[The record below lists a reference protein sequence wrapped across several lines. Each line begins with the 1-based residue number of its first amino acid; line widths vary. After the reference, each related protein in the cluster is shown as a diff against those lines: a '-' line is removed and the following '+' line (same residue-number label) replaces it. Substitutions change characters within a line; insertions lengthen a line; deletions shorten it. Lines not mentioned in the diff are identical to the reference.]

1 MRHLPNAI
9 TVCRVLLIPVLA
21 WLLVERNYSGAL
33 TVFAIAAASDFVD
46 GVIARRLGF
55 MTEFGARLDPIADKL
70 TMLVTTV
77 MLAAQG
83 VVPVWLAA
91 VIVLRDVVIVSG
103 AVAYHLMVGR
113 VEMSPTWLSKLN
125 TALEFA
131 ALTLVLADAASAFD
145 FTSWLPLLFA
155 IVFLTVAASGVQY
168 VWVWSRKAKENARVR
183 T

>member
-1 MRHLPNAI
+1 
-9 TVCRVLLIPVLA
+9 
-21 WLLVERNYSGAL
+21 
-33 TVFAIAAASDFVD
+33 
-46 GVIARRLGF
+46 
-55 MTEFGARLDPIADKL
+55 
-70 TMLVTTV
+70 
-77 MLAAQG
+77 
-83 VVPVWLAA
+83 

-131 ALTLVLADAASAFD
+131 ALTLVLADAANAFD
-145 FTSWLPLLFA
+145 FKSWLPLLFA
-155 IVFLTVAASGVQY
+155 IVFLTVVASGVQY

>member
-1 MRHLPNAI
+1 VRHLPNAI
-9 TVCRVLLIPVLA
+9 TVFRVLLIPVLA

-46 GVIARRLGF
+46 GVIARRFGF

-70 TMLVTTV
+70 TMLVTTL

-131 ALTLVLADAASAFD
+131 ALTLVLADAANAFD
-145 FTSWLPLLFA
+145 FKSWLPLLFA
-155 IVFLTVAASGVQY
+155 IVFLTVVASGVQY